1 MKKTEAKELLQKY
14 KEGICTEEEKALIET
29 WYLLYKPRNPVSL
42 GETEHEQDVKE
53 IWAALN
59 LHGQKPRIPWLPRLA
74 AAAIIL
80 VAVSAGLYFLNRP
93 AKLQPVSKVQPAKN
107 NILPGGNKAILTLA
121 DGSKI
126 TLDDAANG
134 EIAKQAGMSITKA
147 PNGQLIYSIAKSRP
161 STSADGLSGRAN
173 NSKIL
178 YNTIETPKGGQYQIN
193 LPDGSKVWLNA
204 ASKLRFPAS
213 FTGNERKVELSGEA
227 YFEVAK
233 IASTAG
239 KGQKNAAIPFK
250 VVSKNHVVEVL
261 GTHFNINAYTDEPS
275 IKTTLLEGSVK
286 VLQPESNNSQLLK
299 PGQQAKVAETIQV
312 VKTDTQKAIAWKN
325 GVFEFKSQS
334 IASIMRQI
342 SRWYDVEVL
351 YQGDI
356 AGETFSGS
364 ISRYASVTEV
374 LEMLELTG
382 YVTFKTEGRRI
393 TVMP

>member
-1 MKKTEAKELLQKY
+1 MKTTEAIELLRKY
-14 KEGICTEEEKALIET
+14 KEGNCTEEEKALVET
-29 WYLLYKPRNPVSL
+29 WYLLYKPRNPVSSL
-42 GETEHEQDVKE
+42 SETEHEQDVKE

-93 AKLQPVSKVQPAKN
+93 AKLQPVSKVQP

-126 TLDDAANG
+126 TLDDAAHG
-134 EIAKQAGMSITKA
+134 EIAKQAGMSIVKA
-147 PNGQLIYSIAKSRP
+147 PNGQLIYSIAKSQP
-161 STSADGLSGRAN
+161 STSADGLFGRAN
-173 NSKIL
+173 NSEIL

-233 IASTAG
+233 IASPAG
-239 KGQKNAAIPFK
+239 TSKKNAAIPFK
-250 VVSKNHVVEVL
+250 VVSENHVVEVL
-261 GTHFNINAYTDEPS
+261 GTHFNINAYPDELS

-286 VLQPESNNSQLLK
+286 VLQPASNNSQLLM
-299 PGQQAKVAETIQV
+299 PGQQARVAETIRV
-312 VKTDTQKAIAWKN
+312 VNTDTQEAIAWKN

-351 YQGDI
+351 YQGNI